1 MLNNVAIAMN
11 RANRQRTLR
20 EPNSIDCVLFTKQV
34 KRESDS
40 TGYDGTPNLGGA
52 GVMSDEDEVN
62 YEWAYA
68 CDAKIHF
75 SQGYAA
81 PLGNTSDDGSRL
93 NYPEGV
99 TEASIEPIIAPDK
112 PGYVQPQKRML
123 VALLMGDGLIVNYEI
138 VDVTGNVNIHPYTR
152 KYLVNPRPDEEAT
165 ADYST
170 P

>member
-20 EPNSIDCVLFTKQV
+20 EPNAIDCVLFTKQV
-34 KRESDS
+34 NRESDS
-40 TGYDGTPNLGGA
+40 SSHDGFPTLGGA

-62 YEWAYA
+62 YDWVYA

-81 PLGNTSDDGSRL
+81 PLGNTSDDGGRL

-99 TEASIEPIIAPDK
+99 TEASVEPLIAPGE
-112 PGYVQPQKRML
+112 PGHVQPAKRML

-138 VDVTGNVNIHPYTR
+138 VDVTGNVNIPPYTR
-152 KYLVNPRPDEEAT
+152 KYLVNPRPDEEVT